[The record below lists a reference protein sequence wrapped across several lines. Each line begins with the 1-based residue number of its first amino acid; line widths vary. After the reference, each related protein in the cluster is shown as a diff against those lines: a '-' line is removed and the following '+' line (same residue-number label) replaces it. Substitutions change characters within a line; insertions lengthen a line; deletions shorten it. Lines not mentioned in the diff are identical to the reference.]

1 MTLAGSMKL
10 RNFLLV
16 VVLVGAG
23 GVTASYLAC
32 SSKHDEPKITNDDRN
47 MTKPAVPPPAP
58 ATAPPPAPAVDAAVA
73 AQTSDLAARPYDADV
88 LAWRTKTAPKGKIKD
103 AAPGASYKLD
113 VYQDKGKPTID
124 RAKLDANRNGKWDD
138 KYTFD
143 GDTITLELA
152 PADDEKYTEKYHWNG
167 SGWTKAE

>member
-32 SSKHDEPKITNDDRN
+32 SGKHDEPDKTKAVTPPVTDI
-47 MTKPAVPPPAP
+47 KPAVPPPTPMPPPPPTP
-58 ATAPPPAPAVDAAVA
+58 ATGSAS
-73 AQTSDLAARPYDADV
+73 SDLAARPYDADV
-88 LAWRTKTAPKGKIKD
+88 LVWRTKTAPKGKIKD
-103 AAPGASYKLD
+103 AEPHAAFKLD
-113 VYQDKGKPTID
+113 LYQDHGKSTID
-124 RAKLDANRNGKWDD
+124 RAKVDANRNGKWDD

-143 GDTITLELA
+143 GDTITLEHS
-152 PADDEKYTEKYHWNG
+152 PGDDEHYTQKYHWNG
-167 SGWTKAE
+167 SGWTLVP

>member
-32 SSKHDEPKITNDDRN
+32 SGKHDEPKAKTPPVTDIR
-47 MTKPAVPPPAP
+47 PATPPPTPMPTPAP
-58 ATAPPPAPAVDAAVA
+58 ASAPVGSAS
-73 AQTSDLAARPYDADV
+73 SDLAARPYDADV

-103 AAPGASYKLD
+103 AEPHAAFKLD
-113 VYQDKGKPTID
+113 LYQDPGKSSID
-124 RAKLDANRNGKWDD
+124 RAKLDVNRNGKWDD

-143 GDTITLELA
+143 GDTITLEIA
-152 PADDEKYTEKYHWNG
+152 PADDEHFTQKYHWNG
-167 SGWTKAE
+167 SGWTLAH